1 MCFNS
6 RVSEIIISP
15 IHLILVNLKI
25 LRKNLLRDLSFYDSL
40 LYEGNCVRVIE
51 KTGKVQENW
60 EGENSLV
67 KTQDWAKPYL

>member
-1 MCFNS
+1 
-6 RVSEIIISP
+6 
-15 IHLILVNLKI
+15 
-25 LRKNLLRDLSFYDSL
+25 
-40 LYEGNCVRVIE
+40 VRVIE